1 MRRLKARSHD
11 LLLPR
16 HGVQLLDLGCGTGDD
31 VRALATRVGV
41 SGRVVGV
48 DASEVMIKE
57 ARRRWRSEDSDLPI
71 EFLVA
76 KGHSTGLSSNSFDGC
91 RAERLLVHLEN
102 PVSTLSEMV
111 RLVKTG
117 APIVI
122 LDSDWE
128 TLVIDSQDRVVT
140 RKLIHFFCDIGKSRW
155 IGRQLRGLLVAAG
168 LRDTSVSAETMTI
181 TDLTLA
187 DRIFKLR
194 ETTEQATAF
203 GVLTTIEAH
212 RWLGE
217 LQQSD
222 ELGRFFA
229 ALTVFCVCGFK
240 R

>member
-48 DASEVMIKE
+48 
-57 ARRRWRSEDSDLPI
+57 DLPI